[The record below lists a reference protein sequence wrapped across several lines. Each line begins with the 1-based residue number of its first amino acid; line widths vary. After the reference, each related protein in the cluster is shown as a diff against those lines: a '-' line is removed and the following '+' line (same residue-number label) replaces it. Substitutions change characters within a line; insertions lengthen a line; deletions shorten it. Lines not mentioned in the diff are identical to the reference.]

1 MFKIVYT
8 SLSFSESRYFAT
20 GFELQPNWSAGF
32 WSVTSLPWNSK
43 HHFVRLMENLSF
55 QEVNTSTVHPPFIPF
70 VSWGEL
76 PYLKGVGAANPKCLK
91 THPMERKV
99 LVCHSQSLYRIRRS
113 SPQLRYQVLQFICIS
128 CGHLVL
134 LGNKT
139 VVHNQCNFGS
149 TNARMWEPS
158 FKKQHRIL
166 IKWKYCSD
174 SFNIWG

>member
-1 MFKIVYT
+1 
-8 SLSFSESRYFAT
+8 
-20 GFELQPNWSAGF
+20 
-32 WSVTSLPWNSK
+32 
-43 HHFVRLMENLSF
+43 
-55 QEVNTSTVHPPFIPF
+55 
-70 VSWGEL
+70 
-76 PYLKGVGAANPKCLK
+76 
-91 THPMERKV
+91 MERKV

-139 VVHNQCNFGS
+139 VVHNQCNFGP

-166 IKWKYCSD
+166 IEWKYCSD
-174 SFNIWG
+174 SFNIWGWHHGDNKKLQILLINNSSEWPVGKNNHTSSCMGSARILIFHQRGLPWNKGISLPKRYLLG